1 MTDIERPRNKV
12 QNVYLNEETHA
23 TLKAFAKHK
32 EMTIQKTAAELLEE
46 MQPVMQEIVNAF
58 ESIKKGQS
66 TQKVLANFMAKS
78 LHATAH
84 SLEDDKDEK

>member
-1 MTDIERPRNKV
+1 MADIERPRNKI

-23 TLKAFAKHK
+23 TLKALAKHK

-58 ESIKKGQS
+58 DSIKKGENA
-66 TQKVLANFMAKS
+66 QKALQAFMAKS
-78 LHATAH
+78 LHMTAD
-84 SLEDDKDEK
+84 SLEKDEK

>member
-1 MTDIERPRNKV
+1 MANVERPRNKI

-23 TLKAFAKHK
+23 TLKALAKHK

-58 ESIKKGQS
+58 DSIKKGENA
-66 TQKVLANFMAKS
+66 QKALQAFMAKS
-78 LHATAH
+78 LHMTAD
-84 SLEDDKDEK
+84 SLEIDEK

>member
-1 MTDIERPRNKV
+1 MANVERPRNKI

-23 TLKAFAKHK
+23 TLKALAKHK

-58 ESIKKGQS
+58 DSIKKGENA
-66 TQKVLANFMAKS
+66 QKALQAFMAKS
-78 LHATAH
+78 LHMTAD
-84 SLEDDKDEK
+84 SLEGEK

>member
-1 MTDIERPRNKV
+1 MANVERPRNKI

-23 TLKAFAKHK
+23 TLKALAKHK

-58 ESIKKGQS
+58 DSIKKGENA
-66 TQKVLANFMAKS
+66 QKALQAFMAKS
-78 LHATAH
+78 LHMTAD
-84 SLEDDKDEK
+84 SLEDEK